1 MATNTV
7 SSGHLVDS
15 PSEHKSVPGGGRR
28 LRIAVLNRN
37 FSPTAGGAER
47 YSIALVENLADRHD
61 IHVFSQTIEHRW
73 PGVTYH
79 TVPTPFKRPRWINQW
94 WFATATWWATRH
106 GFDVVHSHETTWH
119 GQVQTVH
126 VLPVKYTLFHGLA
139 GWRKFVRC
147 VHVVTSPRLLAYLFL
162 EGLRFSDSPQRQI
175 VVTSPNLMS
184 RMADVYPA
192 TKPALQVLTPG
203 VKATAVQVAPQAQLA
218 ARKRLGL
225 PELGSGILFVGND
238 FRKKGLETL
247 ILALEHLPDTVWLAV
262 VGSSAQEPAFR
273 AQVQLAGLRDRV
285 FFVGAMNDVGPA
297 YAAAD
302 CLAHPTREDTFAMV
316 VLEAMANGLPVAVS
330 AEHYCGISGLL
341 THEVNA
347 LILAD
352 PRDASALAGAL
363 LRLLTEPV
371 LRQGLVD
378 AGIQFASLHQWSSV
392 AAQQERIYYAAAS
405 CNPNR

>member
-1 MATNTV
+1 
-7 SSGHLVDS
+7 
-15 PSEHKSVPGGGRR
+15 
-28 LRIAVLNRN
+28 
-37 FSPTAGGAER
+37 
-47 YSIALVENLADRHD
+47 LVENLADRHD
-61 IHVFSQTIEHRW
+61 IHVFAQTIGHRW

-79 TVPTPFKRPRWINQW
+79 TVPTPFKRPRWINQL
-94 WFATATWWATRH
+94 WFATATWWATRRD
-106 GFDVVHSHETTWH
+106 FDVVHSHETTWH

-126 VLPVKYTLFHGLA
+126 VLPVKYTLFHGLV
-139 GWRKFVRC
+139 GWRKLVRHI
-147 VHVVTSPRLLAYLFL
+147 HVVTSPRLLAYLWL
-162 EGLRFSDSPQRQI
+162 ERVRFADLPQRQI

-184 RMADVYPA
+184 RMAGVYPA
-192 TKPALQVLTPG
+192 TKPSLQVLTPG
-203 VKATAVQVAPQAQLA
+203 VKATGGQVPPKAQLA
-218 ARKRLGL
+218 ARQQLGL

-238 FRKKGLETL
+238 YRKKGLETL
-247 ILALEHLPDTVWLAV
+247 ILAMGYLPVNVWLAV

-273 AQVQLAGLRDRV
+273 AQVQLAGLLDRV
-285 FFVGAMNDVGPA
+285 FFVGAMNDVSLA

>member
-1 MATNTV
+1 MTTDPA
-7 SSGHLVDS
+7 SFGHVVDGL
-15 PSEHKSVPGGGRR
+15 SEHQSVSGGERR
-28 LRIAVLNRN
+28 LRIAVFNRN
-37 FSPTAGGAER
+37 FSPAAGGAER
-47 YSIALVENLADRHD
+47 YSIALVEHLADRHD
-61 IHVFSQTIEHRW
+61 IHVFSQTLAHRW

-79 TVPTPFKRPRWINQW
+79 TVPTLFKRPRWINQW
-94 WFATATWWATRH
+94 WFAAATWWSTRH

-119 GQVQTVH
+119 GQVHTVH

-147 VHVVTSPRLLAYLFL
+147 IHVVTSPRLLAYLCL
-162 EGLRFSDSPQRQI
+162 ERLRFSDSPQRQI
-175 VVTSPNLMS
+175 VVTSPNLKS
-184 RMADVYPA
+184 RMEDVYPA
-192 TKPALQVLTPG
+192 VKSALQVMTPG
-203 VKATAVQVAPQAQLA
+203 VKDAAVQAAPEVQLA

-247 ILALEHLPDTVWLAV
+247 ILALKHLPHNVWLAV

-273 AQVQLAGLRDRV
+273 AQVQLAGLLDRV

-302 CLAHPTREDTFAMV
+302 CLAHPTREDTFGMV
-316 VLEAMANGLPVAVS
+316 VLDAMASGLPVAVS

-347 LILAD
+347 WILAD
-352 PRDASALAGAL
+352 PFDASALAGTL
-363 LRLLTEPV
+363 LRLLTEPA

-378 AGIQFASLHQWSSV
+378 AGIQFASLHQWSSI
-392 AAQQERIYYAAAS
+392 AAQQEKIYYTVAS
-405 CNPNR
+405 CKPNL

>member
-1 MATNTV
+1 MASSTV
-7 SSGHLVDS
+7 SSE
-15 PSEHKSVPGGGRR
+15 PQRVPGGDRR
-28 LRIAVLNRN
+28 LRIAIFNRN

-61 IHVFSQTIEHRW
+61 IHVFSQTLAHHW

-94 WFATATWWATRH
+94 WFATATWWVTRH

-119 GQVQTVH
+119 GQVHTVH
-126 VLPVKYTLFHGLA
+126 VLPVKYTLFHGLV
-139 GWRKFVRC
+139 GWRKFVRRI
-147 VHVVTSPRLLAYLFL
+147 HVLTSPRLLAYLCL

-175 VVTSPNLMS
+175 VVTSPNLLS

-192 TKPALQVLTPG
+192 TQPALQVLTPG
-203 VKATAVQVAPQAQLA
+203 IKATGGQVPPKAQLA

-247 ILALEHLPDTVWLAV
+247 ILALKHLPHNVWLAV

-273 AQVQLAGLRDRV
+273 AQVQLAGLLDRV

-352 PRDASALAGAL
+352 PRDASALASAL

-378 AGIQFASLHQWSSV
+378 AGIQFASLHQWFSV
-392 AAQQERIYYAAAS
+392 AAQQEKIYYAAAS

>member
-1 MATNTV
+1 MATNAV
-7 SSGHLVDS
+7 LSGHLVDG
-15 PSEHKSVPGGGRR
+15 PSEHNSVPGGGRR
-28 LRIAVLNRN
+28 LRIAVFNRN

-61 IHVFSQTIEHRW
+61 IHVFSQTVAHRW

-106 GFDVVHSHETTWH
+106 GFDVVHSHESTWH

-126 VLPVKYTLFHGLA
+126 VLPVKYTLFHGLV
-139 GWRKFVRC
+139 GWRKLVRYI
-147 VHVVTSPRLLAYLFL
+147 HVVTSPRLLAYLWL
-162 EGLRFSDSPQRQI
+162 EGLRFADAPQRQI
-175 VVTSPNLMS
+175 VVTSPNLLS

-203 VKATAVQVAPQAQLA
+203 VKATGGQVAPE
-218 ARKRLGL
+218 ARLVARQQLGL

-247 ILALEHLPDTVWLAV
+247 ILALEYLPDNVWLAV

-273 AQVQLAGLRDRV
+273 AQVQSVGLLDRV
-285 FFVGAMNDVGPA
+285 FFVGAMNDVGLA
-297 YAAAD
+297 YAAGD

-363 LRLLTEPV
+363 RRLLTEPV
-371 LRQGLVD
+371 LRQGLVN
-378 AGIQFASLHQWSSV
+378 AGIQFATLHQWASV
-392 AAQQERIYYAAAS
+392 AAQQEKIYYAAAS